1 MQQTK
6 NTPTFNMKA
15 VVRETG
21 LKPDTLRAWERRYGL
36 PDPGRSEG
44 KHRLYS
50 QRDIDTLKWLMLRQ
64 QEGMSISH
72 AVELYHRLEA
82 EGQDPLL
89 VRSQAIPAASVVTA
103 SPLSISGGKLA
114 DFRREWVA
122 ACKDFD
128 EFRSEQVLAEAF
140 ALYSPEQVCFELLR
154 AGVHEVGEGW
164 YRGETTVQ
172 QEHFT
177 SELAIRRLEAMVA
190 ASPRPTRPGR
200 ILVACPAGEEH
211 TFGPLLISFILRRNG
226 WDVTYLGANV
236 PVDQLVATL
245 SVARPNLVVL
255 SAQLLITAASLRRT
269 AIMLQ
274 GQNIPLA
281 FGGRIFNLISELR
294 ERIPGRFL
302 GDDLEETAET
312 VEQIMIRPFAWPEI
326 KKVSAEYE
334 DILAQ
339 YQDRRAAIEGAVWT
353 KMASSNFP
361 IAQLQEANGYFS
373 RNIVAALYL
382 GEVKYL
388 DVEIDWIKDL
398 LLNRNLELS
407 LLPAYI
413 QAYREAIN
421 ENLDERRQPLVD
433 WLSKTEADLA

>member
-89 VRSQAIPAASVVTA
+89 VKSQAIPAASVVTA

-281 FGGRIFNLISELR
+281 YGGRIFNLISELR

-413 QAYREAIN
+413 QAYREAIT
-421 ENLDERRQPLVD
+421 ENLDERRQPLVE